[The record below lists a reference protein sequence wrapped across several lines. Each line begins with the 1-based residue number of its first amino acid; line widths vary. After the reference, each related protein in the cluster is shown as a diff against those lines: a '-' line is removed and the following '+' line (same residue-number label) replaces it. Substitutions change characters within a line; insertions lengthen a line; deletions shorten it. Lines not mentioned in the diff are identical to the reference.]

1 MNASTNI
8 EAQFAMAMAAYD
20 LAPLEIIADGQRYR
34 FDAPDDK
41 KGKKSAWYILHS
53 DGVPAGAFGN
63 WKTDLSEK
71 WCGKSDQVLTP
82 AERAE
87 YRARIDKAKQDAEFT
102 RLQLEAEAAAVC
114 AKVLASARDAT
125 DDNPYCVRKGIKPYG
140 LKEFK
145 DKRTLIVPIR
155 DAGGAVTSAQFIYE
169 DGTKRL
175 KSHGKVKGC
184 YYSFGGKPVDTL
196 LICEGFATG
205 ASLYAVTGYP
215 VAVAFNAGNLEPVA
229 RVLRGKLPGIRI
241 IVCADDDRFKD
252 SGNTGL
258 ICATAAAAAVGGWL
272 AVPVF
277 QSDEGQPTDFND
289 LHTREGGQVV
299 AAAIAAAAP
308 MGNAAAAP
316 AGPAVSLTND
326 RSMIQAAD
334 TRTVKIR
341 CASDIKPQPITWLW
355 PGWVPAGKLT
365 ILAGAA
371 GTGKTTLALGL
382 AAVLTAGGTWPDGS
396 TCKRKGNVL
405 VWSSEDVADDTLV
418 PRLIASGADLS
429 RCHFIEGIT
438 ENGESVPFDPA
449 QDIPELHRAVAAI
462 GGVSLLLIDPIV
474 SAVAGDMHRAN
485 DVRRSLQAVVDF
497 AEAHQCAVIG
507 ITHFAKGGAGKAPQ
521 DRVIGS
527 QAFGALARMVLVT
540 AKEEDGARRVL
551 ARAKSNIAPDDGG
564 VSYSLGMKTI
574 VGGIEA
580 THAVWEGTIIGT
592 AREILGEVE
601 HDEDEGG
608 DNPGDL
614 QKMLVDMLTDNGGKM
629 PAKMVKAE
637 VSDAGYSWTSAMRIK
652 AKLGIESAKEP
663 GSKTSGWNWYLPNKT
678 AAVTYNNP
686 QETQESTETECVSCV
701 SCLDSCQTLV
711 DATQPQ
717 TVEGSEGSTVFS
729 ALPSLPSV
737 LPSPEIALTA
747 TQPAF
752 IEVTI

>member
-114 AKVLASARDAT
+114 AKMLTNARDAT
-125 DDNPYCVRKGIKPYG
+125 HDNPYCVRKGIKPYG

-155 DAGGAVTSAQFIYE
+155 DAAGTVTSAQFIYE
-169 DGTKRL
+169 DGSKRL

-196 LICEGFATG
+196 LVCEGFATG
-205 ASLYAVTGYP
+205 ASLYTVTGYP

-258 ICATAAAAAVGGWL
+258 ICATAAAAAVGGQL

-289 LHTREGGQVV
+289 LHTREGDQAVMAVISATVPMGG
-299 AAAIAAAAP
+299 ASAAP
-308 MGNAAAAP
+308 AP
-316 AGPAVSLTND
+316 SAAGPAVSLTTD
-326 RSMIQAAD
+326 RSMVPATD

-341 CASDIKPQPITWLW
+341 CGSDIKPQPITWLW

-396 TCKRKGNVL
+396 ACKCKGNVL

-418 PRLIASGADLS
+418 PRLIASGADLR

-574 VGGIEA
+574 DGGIEA
-580 THAVWEGTIIGT
+580 THAVWEGIIEGT
-592 AREILGEVE
+592 AREILGDVE
-601 HDEDEGG
+601 HDENDGG
-608 DNPGDL
+608 DGGQRDDL
-614 QKMLVDMLTDNGGKM
+614 ERMLIDTLTDAGGRMATK
-629 PAKMVKAE
+629 ALQAE
-637 VSDAGYSWTSAMRIK
+637 VRDAGHSWDAAKRIK
-652 AKLGIESAKEP
+652 KSLGIEAVKASMGGA
-663 GSKTSGWNWYLPNKT
+663 WMWCLPNSI
-678 AAVTYNNP
+678 P
-686 QETQESTETECVSCV
+686 RRER
-701 SCLDSCQTLV
+701 
-711 DATQPQ
+711 
-717 TVEGSEGSTVFS
+717 EGSEGSAEKTV
-729 ALPSLPSV
+729 LPSLPSV
-737 LPSPEIALTA
+737 LPSPDIASNAMPIST
-747 TQPAF
+747 